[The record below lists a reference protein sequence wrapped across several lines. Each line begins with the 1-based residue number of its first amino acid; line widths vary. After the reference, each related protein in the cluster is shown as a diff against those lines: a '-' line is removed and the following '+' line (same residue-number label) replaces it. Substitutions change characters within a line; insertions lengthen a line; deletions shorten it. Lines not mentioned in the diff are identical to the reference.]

1 VRLSHRLLLG
11 SVLIIATLVLALVL
25 VSGRRLGGE
34 LREITVQQLAREA
47 RLLATQWH
55 DPAAAD
61 SLADAAGRATGHR
74 VTLVDRSGRVLGDS
88 HFDDAALAA
97 LENHAERPEIRDAR
111 GGRVPG
117 VALRDSP
124 SAGDQELY
132 VAVDAPLGVA
142 RVSIGTRQLEGV
154 VSQVRGDVL
163 LSGGLAVLVALVLA
177 VIISRGVSR
186 PIEELRDVTSA
197 LAAGDLTRRPSLS
210 APGEVGD
217 LASSI
222 HGMAEELGKRMQ
234 ALQSE
239 DELMSALVDS
249 LHEGVVAVDAR
260 RQVVRI
266 NDVGRTLLGIRQATP
281 FSVDALPRERELR
294 EALGEALAGGVV
306 THGEVTLD
314 GRTLAMTARPLADG
328 GAVVALYDLT
338 ALRRLEAV
346 RRDFVA
352 NVSHELKTPLTV
364 ISGFAETLESEEL
377 TPRERKQFVEAI
389 RSSARRMQR
398 IVDDLLD
405 LSRIE
410 SGGWRPHPVAVDVR
424 ALASEAIAPCAAEIA
439 RKELSLEMEIADDA
453 TTLVVDPTALRQIIG
468 NLVDNAVRY
477 TGPGGRISIFS
488 RRERDGIRLGVRDT
502 GVGIAAEHLPRI
514 FERFY
519 RADSSRARDD
529 GGTGLGLAI
538 VRHLAEAHG
547 ARVTAES
554 TPGKGTAVDV
564 VFPLPNK

>member
-1 VRLSHRLLLG
+1 
-11 SVLIIATLVLALVL
+11 
-25 VSGRRLGGE
+25 
-34 LREITVQQLAREA
+34 
-47 RLLATQWH
+47 
-55 DPAAAD
+55 
-61 SLADAAGRATGHR
+61 
-74 VTLVDRSGRVLGDS
+74 
-88 HFDDAALAA
+88 
-97 LENHAERPEIRDAR
+97 
-111 GGRVPG
+111 
-117 VALRDSP
+117 
-124 SAGDQELY
+124 
-132 VAVDAPLGVA
+132 
-142 RVSIGTRQLEGV
+142 
-154 VSQVRGDVL
+154 
-163 LSGGLAVLVALVLA
+163 
-177 VIISRGVSR
+177 
-186 PIEELRDVTSA
+186 
-197 LAAGDLTRRPSLS
+197 
-210 APGEVGD
+210 
-217 LASSI
+217 
-222 HGMAEELGKRMQ
+222 MAEELGKRMQ

-306 THGEVTLD
+306 THGEVTLA

-439 RKELSLEMEIADDA
+439 RKELSLEMQIADDA